1 MTVLITMFKCRKK
14 KKLYKKGR
22 IGIINWKVSEGACM
36 FVRKSNE
43 GNKKFVRR

>member
-1 MTVLITMFKCRKK
+1 MFKCRKK

-22 IGIINWKVSEGACM
+22 IGIINWKVVSVVSEGACM